1 MLHSLQDPTIEDFFL
16 SWWELQSCKV
26 LYPPWGEE
34 QGERN
39 GLLWARRHINV
50 PDERLPSSS
59 PLISFRSFCA
69 CSTASSYQFMPLSHH
84 CEEVATDLAPDPW
97 TLGQVR
103 KLWVGFLFLLEVP
116 LWKIL
121 RSSWCFSPSA
131 LQVFGGILPSGSL
144 FVSQTGS
151 EDMGTWPNSA
161 TYYPGDFWQAIVGF
175 GL

>member
-1 MLHSLQDPTIEDFFL
+1 MLHSLQDPTVEDFFL

-39 GLLWARRHINV
+39 GLLWARRHTNV

-103 KLWVGFLFLLEVP
+103 KLWVDFLFSWRCPYGRSSEVP
-116 LWKIL
+116 GV
-121 RSSWCFSPSA
+121 SP
-131 LQVFGGILPSGSL
+131 LQLYRYL
-144 FVSQTGS
+144 
-151 EDMGTWPNSA
+151 
-161 TYYPGDFWQAIVGF
+161 VGF
-175 GL
+175 CPPAPYSYLKQGQKIWALDQTLPLITQVTFGRLL